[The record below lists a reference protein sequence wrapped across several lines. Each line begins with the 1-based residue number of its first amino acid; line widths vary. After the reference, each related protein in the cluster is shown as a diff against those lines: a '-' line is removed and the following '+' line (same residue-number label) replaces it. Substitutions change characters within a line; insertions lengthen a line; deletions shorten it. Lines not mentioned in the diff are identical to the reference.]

1 MAVIYTWTIPTLE
14 HEIADGGVYVAHW
27 RCTGSE
33 TTGSDDDAV
42 TYSASSYGTCSFTYD
57 ASSPDFTPYDDLT
70 QEQVQGWIW
79 EEVNQETTE
88 ASIASKI
95 DAQINP
101 TSASGTP
108 WAA

>member
-1 MAVIYTWTIPTLE
+1 MSVTYTWTIPTLE

-27 RCTGSE
+27 RCNGVDGE
-33 TTGSDDDAV
+33 
-42 TYSASSYGTCSFTYD
+42 YSASSYSTCSFTYD

-70 QEQVQGWIW
+70 EAQVQGWIW
-79 EEVNQETTE
+79 EEVSQADTE

-95 DAQINP
+95 NAQINP

>member
-1 MAVIYTWTIPTLE
+1 MAITYTWTIPTLE

-33 TTGSDDDAV
+33 TTGSGDDAV
-42 TYSASSYGTCSFTYD
+42 TYTAANYGTCGFTYD
-57 ASSPDFTPYDDLT
+57 ASSSDFTPYDDLT

-79 EEVNQETTE
+79 EEVSQAEIE
-88 ASIASKI
+88 AAIASNI
-95 DAQINP
+95 NLQQNP

>member
-88 ASIASKI
+88 AAIASKI
-95 DAQINP
+95 NLQQNP

-108 WAA
+108 WAV

>member
-1 MAVIYTWTIPTLE
+1 MAVVYNWTIPTLE

-27 RCTGSE
+27 RCSGVDGEYT
-33 TTGSDDDAV
+33 
-42 TYSASSYGTCSFTYD
+42 ASNYGTCSFTYD

-88 ASIASKI
+88 AAIASKI
-95 DAQINP
+95 NLQQNP

-108 WAA
+108 WAV

>member
-42 TYSASSYGTCSFTYD
+42 TYSASSYGTCGFTYD

>member
-1 MAVIYTWTIPTLE
+1 MAITYTWTIPTLE
-14 HEIADGGVYVAHW
+14 HEIADGGVYVVHW
-27 RCTGSE
+27 RATGV
-33 TTGSDDDAV
+33 DDDGV
-42 TYSASSYGTCSFTYD
+42 TASSYGTCGFTYD

-79 EEVNQETTE
+79 EEVSQETTE

-101 TSASGTP
+101 TTASGTP

>member
-1 MAVIYTWTIPTLE
+1 MAVVYTWTIPTLE

-27 RCTGSE
+27 RCSGVDGEYT
-33 TTGSDDDAV
+33 
-42 TYSASSYGTCSFTYD
+42 ASNYGTCSFTYD

-88 ASIASKI
+88 AAIASKI
-95 DAQINP
+95 NLQQNP

-108 WAA
+108 WAV

>member
-27 RCTGSE
+27 RCN
-33 TTGSDDDAV
+33 GSDGDGN
-42 TYSASSYGTCSFTYD
+42 SAASYGTCGFTYD

-79 EEVNQETTE
+79 EEVSQETTE
-88 ASIASKI
+88 AAIASKI
-95 DAQINP
+95 NLQQNP

-108 WAA
+108 WAV

>member
-1 MAVIYTWTIPTLE
+1 MAITYAWTIPTLE

-33 TTGSDDDAV
+33 TTGSGDDAV
-42 TYSASSYGTCSFTYD
+42 TYSASSYGTCGLTYD
-57 ASSPDFTPYDDLT
+57 ASSADFIPYADLT
-70 QEQVQGWIW
+70 EAQVQEWIW
-79 EEVNQETTE
+79 EQVNQADTE

-95 DAQINP
+95 DAVANP
-101 TSASGTP
+101 TTASGTP

>member
-1 MAVIYTWTIPTLE
+1 MAVVYNWTIPTLE

-33 TTGSDDDAV
+33 TTGSGDDAV

-70 QEQVQGWIW
+70 EAQVQGWIW

-101 TSASGTP
+101 TTASGTP